1 MEEHKFLVIAG
12 TYERLLYG
20 LNGSMTEKE
29 LVPSFI
35 YPAHISCITALACT
49 PRFLATGSTDEHV
62 KLYDLKIRKEIGSL
76 MHHSGTITGLSFVGK
91 HHLITTSEDGCIGI
105 VRTSDWEH
113 LKSLQGHVGTVLG
126 LDVHPSG
133 KVLLSVGKDKTLK
146 CWDLQRAICSFSMKL
161 SGLPNKVKWSITG
174 THFAVFF
181 DKMVQINDLDS
192 GKVIG
197 KVEQKTRIN
206 GGCFAHLLDGE
217 ERIDVFVIG
226 GDDKL
231 LRVYKLDG
239 SFVGVWE
246 SGHNF
251 RVKDLSLLHGTNIL
265 ATCGSDGTIFIW
277 DLQACYDQVKGN
289 PDDIAKITPQIA
301 SYNAKCRL
309 TCICI
314 VDAKD
319 VKQTKKIVEEKPDWP
334 ESDYDVAEKK
344 PKISVTY
351 EDDKPKT
358 EIKKKVKKIKKKS
371 NTLTM
376 DKKGKPLK
384 FAKVS
389 KKSKN

>member
-1 MEEHKFLVIAG
+1 
-12 TYERLLYG
+12 
-20 LNGSMTEKE
+20 
-29 LVPSFI
+29 
-35 YPAHISCITALACT
+35 
-49 PRFLATGSTDEHV
+49 
-62 KLYDLKIRKEIGSL
+62 

-161 SGLPNKVKWSITG
+161 PGLPNKVKWSITG
-174 THFAVFF
+174 THFAVLF
-181 DKMVQINDLDS
+181 DKMVQINDLES
-192 GKVIG
+192 GKIIG

-206 GGCFAHLLDGE
+206 SGCFAHLLDGE
-217 ERIDVFVIG
+217 EKLDVFVIG
-226 GDDKL
+226 GDDKM
-231 LRVYKLDG
+231 LRIFKLDG
-239 SFVGVWE
+239 TLVGTWE

-251 RVKDLSLLHGTNIL
+251 RVKDLSLLSGTSIL

-277 DLQACYDQVKGN
+277 DLQACYTHVKEN
-289 PDDIAKITPQIA
+289 PQEIANFAPQIA
-301 SYNAKCRL
+301 TYNAKCRL
-309 TCICI
+309 TCIRI

-319 VKQTKKIVEEKPDWP
+319 VKQTKKIVEDKPEWP
-334 ESDYDVAEKK
+334 ESDYEVAEKK
-344 PKISVTY
+344 AKITVTF

-358 EIKKKVKKIKKKS
+358 EIKKKVKKIKKKTS
-371 NTLTM
+371 TLTM

-389 KKSKN
+389 KKSKQ

>member
-1 MEEHKFLVIAG
+1 MEHKFLVVAG

-20 LNGSMTEKE
+20 LNGSFTDKE

-113 LKSLQGHVGTVLG
+113 LKSLQGHAGTVVG

-161 SGLPNKVKWSITG
+161 SALPNKVKWSITG
-174 THFAVFF
+174 AHFAVFF
-181 DKMVQINDLDS
+181 DKMVQINCLDS

-197 KVEQKTRIN
+197 KVEQKFRIN
-206 GGCFAHLLDGE
+206 SGCFAQVDDGE
-217 ERIDVFVIG
+217 EKIDVIVIG
-226 GDDKL
+226 GDDRMLKIF
-231 LRVYKLDG
+231 KLDG
-239 SFVGVWE
+239 TLAGVWE
-246 SGHNF
+246 SGHDF
-251 RVKDLSLLHGTNIL
+251 RVKDLSLLEGTNVL
-265 ATCGSDGTIFIW
+265 ATCGSDGTIFVW
-277 DLQACYDQVKGN
+277 DLQDCFNQLEAAGEN
-289 PDDIAKITPQIA
+289 TAKITPQI
-301 SYNAKCRL
+301 STYNAKCRL

-319 VKQTKKIVEEKPDWP
+319 VKQKKKQIEAQQDWP
-334 ESDYDVAEKK
+334 ESDYEATEKK

-351 EDDKPKT
+351 EDGKPKT
-358 EIKKKVKKIKKKS
+358 EIKKKIKKIKKKT

-376 DKKGKPLK
+376 DKKGKPLRFPK
-384 FAKVS
+384 AS
-389 KKSKN
+389 KKGNN